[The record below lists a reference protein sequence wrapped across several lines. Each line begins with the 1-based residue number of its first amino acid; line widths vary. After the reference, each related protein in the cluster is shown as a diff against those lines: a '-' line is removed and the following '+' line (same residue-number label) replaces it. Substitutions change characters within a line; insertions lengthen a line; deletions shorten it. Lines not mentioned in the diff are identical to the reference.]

1 MNHYQKIAETKAKNA
16 RVRMLAKPWPQIQND
31 YDNGLDM
38 RECSE
43 KYGIHA
49 AMFSAAKKEGLFK
62 PRPQYSSVRQ
72 GKRPSMSDA
81 QREKLSVA
89 MSERIKRNV
98 RYSQQVEYNGIVLDS
113 SWELK
118 LAKSL
123 DENNVEWIRPNALK
137 WTDDQGKT
145 RRYLPDFYLPDL
157 EVYLEPKNIYLQ
169 KKDELKIKSAS
180 LQNKVKIIL
189 LLEEQCD
196 WNVVKTML

>member
-1 MNHYQKIAETKAKNA
+1 MYKCKFCSRELAKKNGLTCHEKACAKNPN
-16 RVRMLAKPWPQIQND
+16 RI
-31 YDNGLDM
+31 
-38 RECSE
+38 
-43 KYGIHA
+43 
-49 AMFSAAKKEGLFK
+49 
-62 PRPQYSSVRQ
+62 Q
-72 GKRPSMSDA
+72 GKNQFSYGAICTEDTKLKQSKSHKGKICSDQMRQKMSII
-81 QREKLSVA
+81 

-123 DENNVEWIRPNALK
+123 DENNVKWIRPNALK
-137 WTDDQGKT
+137 WTDGQGKT